1 MAVAYSPLFAALFF
15 FVSTILR
22 LISYMQFINR
32 SFYNENDLKELNPI
46 YVEQQ
51 WQYRRDNYPLIAGAN
66 VLNAVAWVLFAI
78 PILQVSWIL
87 SRGGQRKMRTHG
99 VIVGFAL
106 TGIITE
112 LIARFLLFGGRSTA
126 VWVSTTFNLDVWL
139 PPNISDQPDFIGWR
153 ALEVTYIIITGLV
166 TFVDSFEWVC
176 LFIILTLIAYSV
188 SSMQNPALN
197 IWWARFGLLVAF
209 LCLFDL
215 VGAVILLYDEHT
227 YTRFAVGISAIN
239 MGIFL
244 PSWLTI
250 LAFQLPK
257 ALPNYVPAR
266 DTELTRLH

>member
-126 VWVSTTFNLDVWL
+126 VWVSTTFNLNVWL

-197 IWWARFGLLVAF
+197 IWWARFGLTWWVPSSFSTMNTRIHVLQWAF
-209 LCLFDL
+209 PQSIWESSCHPGSLFWL
-215 VGAVILLYDEHT
+215 SSSPRLSLTTCQLEIL
-227 YTRFAVGISAIN
+227 S
-239 MGIFL
+239 
-244 PSWLTI
+244 
-250 LAFQLPK
+250 
-257 ALPNYVPAR
+257 
-266 DTELTRLH
+266 